1 MGTELLHPHHYL
13 SPNPRPRSDPEK
25 RRCCAGASGSSR
37 PLFIG
42 NVTILKRGGGGG
54 GGGSLDEKAKAT
66 DEYAGSAFAMSP
78 SPRSLPLPRF
88 CRKDAFV
95 DLSATRGLR
104 RLLRLD

>member
-13 SPNPRPRSDPEK
+13 SPNPRPRSHPEK
-25 RRCCAGASGSSR
+25 RRCCAGAGGSSR

-42 NVTILKRGGGGG
+42 NITILKRGGGE
-54 GGGSLDEKAKAT
+54 SLDEKAKAA

-78 SPRSLPLPRF
+78 SPRSVPLPRF
-88 CRKDAFV
+88 CRKDALV